1 MRVPVLDGVVEAG
14 FEGGLEFEVLCCLL
28 YRSAPV
34 LTKAHQPGG
43 VAQDFFRAITL
54 RKVTSSCTQLL
65 LRIGRRV
72 RISLPAAA
80 RIATTATVV
89 GSMKYWNLAKV

>member
-1 MRVPVLDGVVEAG
+1 MRVPVLDGVIEAR
-14 FEGGLEFEVLCCLL
+14 FEGGVELEVLRCFLH
-28 YRSAPV
+28 RFAPV

-54 RKVTSSCTQLL
+54 RTVTISWTQLL